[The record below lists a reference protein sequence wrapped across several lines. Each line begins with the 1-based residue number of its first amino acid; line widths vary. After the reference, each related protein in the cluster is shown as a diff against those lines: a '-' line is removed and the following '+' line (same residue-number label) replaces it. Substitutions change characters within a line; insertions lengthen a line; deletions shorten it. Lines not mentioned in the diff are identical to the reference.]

1 MKLFEANFVIAAHN
15 PREFPTETIPEIAF
29 AGRSNVG
36 KSSFINM
43 IVLRNNLAKTS
54 QNPGKT
60 QSINF
65 FNVENQFMLVDLP
78 GFGYAKASKTDR
90 ESWQKLIYDYILNRK
105 NLKFTTVLIDSRI
118 EPIKL
123 DLALI
128 EWLENAQKEY
138 LIALTKVDKISTSL
152 LNSKIS
158 QWKFLTNQCKHLIEI
173 IPTSSINRTGRE
185 EFLAILKRYI

>member
-15 PREFPTETIPEIAF
+15 PREFPPETIPEIAF

-78 GFGYAKASKTDR
+78 GFGYAKASKSDR

-105 NLKFTTVLIDSRI
+105 NLKFTTVLIDCRI